1 MFSKL
6 RTPFVLLST
15 RSAPYYIYL
24 YIMDSRL
31 FKREREEELFVFT
44 HSCLELA
51 TTIDTLVFIM
61 EDKYV
66 KNSVGRLVRTK
77 RY

>member
-1 MFSKL
+1 
-6 RTPFVLLST
+6 
-15 RSAPYYIYL
+15 
-24 YIMDSRL
+24 MDSRL

-51 TTIDTLVFIM
+51 TAIDALAFIM

-66 KNSVGRLVRTK
+66 KNSIGRLVRTK